1 VTPDANAPSKF
12 NAATPNS
19 AAFEPTVAAKTLVQ
33 ATSATPIPAEII
45 RNVRRIEIVTRRMVN
60 EVMAG
65 SYHST
70 FKGQGMEFEEV
81 REYTHGDDVRTI
93 DWNVTA
99 RTGAPHVKRF
109 REERELT
116 VAIAVDLSG
125 STAFGT
131 RQRLKAELA
140 AEVSALL
147 AFSAIRNNDRV
158 GLLVFSDH
166 IERWIPPKKGRNH
179 VLRVT
184 REILAHKPTGRKT
197 DYQEAS
203 SHLIKTL
210 RRKSVV
216 FLISDFLSDDF
227 ARPLTILNK
236 KHDLVALMVRDPR
249 EETLPAVGIAQFLDP
264 ETGES
269 ITVDTTDANFRRRY
283 EAIARAARNRAISA
297 FRESQ
302 VDHAELRTDRPYI
315 DPIVSLFR
323 RRATRF

>member
-1 VTPDANAPSKF
+1 MSDQVTVRSSG
-12 NAATPNS
+12 TPLS
-19 AAFEPTVAAKTLVQ
+19 P
-33 ATSATPIPAEII
+33 EIL
-45 RNVRRIEIVTRRMVN
+45 RQVRRIEIITRRSVN

-81 REYTHGDDVRTI
+81 REYAPGDDVRTI

-99 RTGAPHVKRF
+99 RTGVPHIKRF

-116 VAIAVDLSG
+116 VVIAVDLSG

-131 RQRLKAELA
+131 RSRLKAELA
-140 AEVSALL
+140 AELSALL

-158 GLLVFSDH
+158 ALLVFSDH

-184 REILAHKPTGRKT
+184 REILAHQPTGRGT
-197 DYQEAS
+197 DYNEAV
-203 SHLIKTL
+203 SHLSRFL
-210 RRKSVV
+210 RKKSVV
-216 FLISDFLSDDF
+216 FLLSDFLTGDLS
-227 ARPLTILNK
+227 RPLASLNRR
-236 KHDLVALMVRDPR
+236 HDLVALMIRDPR
-249 EETLPAVGIAQFLDP
+249 EETLPAVGIARLMDP
-264 ETGES
+264 ETGETL
-269 ITVDTTDANFRRRY
+269 TVDTTDATFRKNY
-283 EAIARAARNRAISA
+283 ETIAAEARQRALRT
-297 FRESQ
+297 FRECQ

-323 RRATRF
+323 RRMLRF